1 MNDRGQKPG
10 LLRFGTFEL
19 GLSSSELRK
28 DGALVKLQ
36 SQHFQLLALLAGR
49 AGQAVSREEI
59 RRTLWDNET
68 FVDFDRSINFC
79 VNQIRG
85 AVDDDPQS
93 PRYIETLPRKG
104 YRFIAPVTEAGD
116 ERAEAAP
123 EPAVVQ
129 KPVPARR
136 WWLLS
141 VGAAVALVAIALAAK
156 MGVSPHLGVKPIES
170 LAVLP
175 LENLSHDSEQD
186 YFAEGMTDELITVLA
201 KISALRVVSRTS
213 VTRYRGT
220 KKSLADIARE
230 LKVDA
235 VMEGTVLWAQNRV
248 RITAQLIRASPEEHL
263 WAEEYEGDLG
273 EALTLQNTVAQ
284 AVANSIKIKL
294 TPQERTL
301 LATPRAVDPA
311 AYEAYLKGRY

>member
-1 MNDRGQKPG
+1 
-10 LLRFGTFEL
+10 
-19 GLSSSELRK
+19 
-28 DGALVKLQ
+28 
-36 SQHFQLLALLAGR
+36 
-49 AGQAVSREEI
+49 
-59 RRTLWDNET
+59 
-68 FVDFDRSINFC
+68 
-79 VNQIRG
+79 
-85 AVDDDPQS
+85 
-93 PRYIETLPRKG
+93 
-104 YRFIAPVTEAGD
+104 
-116 ERAEAAP
+116 
-123 EPAVVQ
+123 
-129 KPVPARR
+129 
-136 WWLLS
+136 
-141 VGAAVALVAIALAAK
+141 VALVAIALAAK
-156 MGVSPHLGVKPIES
+156 MGVSPHLGAKPIES